1 MHLAILFLVAVV
13 GQPAVSQ
20 ERSVSELP
28 FSTEIAPINADG
40 LEIPKQRLELTD
52 QGGWLVA
59 TLSAEPDELEGKI
72 VLAKIIPGSMPKVS
86 VHPQLPIFEIQYGHW
101 FIRES
106 LGRLRVYRELKDFGS
121 DSWNQIGDAPTG
133 ETPCTAG
140 RLFVVKN
147 EDWYWVCTSPKF
159 DKRAID
165 TLIRFQHEKL
175 KKGHGSMMFADGKFS
190 GVFCGE
196 ARCNDE
202 GDLLVAERITGY
214 GARAMISTA
223 EAKKSIVG
231 SQVPAID
238 GRAMGDIPVPSQAEQ
253 KGKVML
259 VDFWATWCG
268 PCVKKLPAVNAI
280 QKRFEDR
287 GLVVVGVH
295 ANQNSASLS
304 EFMAEHEFEF
314 PVVLSDGEAEKRF
327 AVAQFSECFLVGR
340 DGKIVLAHL
349 TDPPTDDQIVA
360 ELAKKE
366 EQ

>member
-1 MHLAILFLVAVV
+1 
-13 GQPAVSQ
+13 
-20 ERSVSELP
+20 
-28 FSTEIAPINADG
+28 
-40 LEIPKQRLELTD
+40 
-52 QGGWLVA
+52 
-59 TLSAEPDELEGKI
+59 
-72 VLAKIIPGSMPKVS
+72 
-86 VHPQLPIFEIQYGHW
+86 
-101 FIRES
+101 
-106 LGRLRVYRELKDFGS
+106 
-121 DSWNQIGDAPTG
+121 
-133 ETPCTAG
+133 
-140 RLFVVKN
+140 
-147 EDWYWVCTSPKF
+147 
-159 DKRAID
+159 
-165 TLIRFQHEKL
+165 
-175 KKGHGSMMFADGKFS
+175 
-190 GVFCGE
+190 
-196 ARCNDE
+196 
-202 GDLLVAERITGY
+202 
-214 GARAMISTA
+214 MISTA

-259 VDFWATWCG
+259 VDFGATWCG

-327 AVAQFSECFLVGR
+327 AVAQFPECFLVGR